1 MQPPRKPR
9 HPSAWH
15 KVEAVCKHFLSVA
28 SGKQSR
34 QALRD
39 SEKNKTFGVA
49 VCKSKTH
56 LEK

>member
-1 MQPPRKPR
+1 MPTRPC

-15 KVEAVCKHFLSVA
+15 KVEAVCKHFLFVA

-49 VCKSKTH
+49 VGKSKTH
-56 LEK
+56 LKK